1 MNSFFIHL
9 KQMDWILIASVILLV
24 SFSLLSLYSSSL
36 GRGDF
41 SRLEKQ
47 IGFAGIGLFLMFLFS
62 FFDWRA
68 LKESPH
74 FVLIAYIL
82 CLIVLVGLFTSLAP
96 EIRGTKS
103 WYKIGPFLADPID
116 LIKVVLI
123 TVLAKYFSMRHV
135 EMYRIKHIFLS
146 SVYVLL
152 PSMLIFLQPNLGSAL
167 ILVAIWLG
175 ILAVSG
181 ISLRQVLILAL
192 CFIIIFVLSWSFF
205 LKDYQ
210 KDRIRDFLYPIDPL
224 GSGWSQNQS
233 KIAIGSGGFLGQG
246 IGKGSQTQYGFLP
259 EPQTDFIFSAAA
271 EETGLAGVA
280 ALFSLFSILIW
291 RVIRIGL
298 AARSNFPRLFASGF
312 VILLVSQIFI
322 NIGMNI
328 GLLPVIGISL
338 PFISYGGSSLL
349 VLFIAL
355 GIIQNI
361 KLNPA

>member
-82 CLIVLVGLFTSLAP
+82 CLIVLVGLFTPLAP

-152 PSMLIFLQPNLGSAL
+152 PSMLLFLQPNLGSAL

-210 KDRIRDFLYPIDPL
+210 KD
-224 GSGWSQNQS
+224 
-233 KIAIGSGGFLGQG
+233 
-246 IGKGSQTQYGFLP
+246 
-259 EPQTDFIFSAAA
+259 
-271 EETGLAGVA
+271 
-280 ALFSLFSILIW
+280 
-291 RVIRIGL
+291 
-298 AARSNFPRLFASGF
+298 
-312 VILLVSQIFI
+312 
-322 NIGMNI
+322 
-328 GLLPVIGISL
+328 
-338 PFISYGGSSLL
+338 
-349 VLFIAL
+349 
-355 GIIQNI
+355 
-361 KLNPA
+361 